1 MTEVRLLIN
10 IMKIVEIKEYSDE
23 VLKAVNA
30 LLPQLSK
37 SAGQLS
43 HKELESIIGSDTSK
57 LLLAIEDGQ
66 FFGMLTLVVFRIP
79 TGVRAWIE
87 DVVVGESA
95 RGKGVGKL
103 LTEFAVELAISNGAK
118 TIDLTSRPDRDV
130 ANSLYKRVGFVQRE
144 TNVYR
149 YLPS

>member
-1 MTEVRLLIN
+1 MFCVLLIN
-10 IMKIVEIKEYSDE
+10 IMKVIEIKAYSDE
-23 VLKAVNA
+23 VRKAVNA

-37 SAGQLS
+37 SAEQIS
-43 HKELESIIGSDTSK
+43 HEDLESIVGSDTSK

-66 FFGMLTLVVFRIP
+66 YFGMLTLVVFRIP

-87 DVVVGESA
+87 DVVVGENA
-95 RGKGVGKL
+95 RGKGVGRL
-103 LTEFAVELAISNGAK
+103 LTENAVELALSNGAK
-118 TIDLTSRPDRDV
+118 TIDLTSRPDREV

-149 YLPS
+149 YLRT